1 MYGALLPRLDPLCR
15 LGRDLSVS
23 IWRLDH
29 ARLPPTSGSA
39 GQTGLSVSRRLSGC
53 LVVEEPARHGW
64 RVTIARPVGLSG
76 RALGAV
82 AW

>member
-1 MYGALLPRLDPLCR
+1 M
-15 LGRDLSVS
+15 
-23 IWRLDH
+23 
-29 ARLPPTSGSA
+29 PPTSGSA

-64 RVTIARPVGLSG
+64 RVTIARPVGLSS